1 MPKTKFQEFIFTLI
15 TSGCMIFIMGVYN
28 VAIHTG
34 GLQAATFK
42 HALHSFPLEWFI
54 GLLCAFFIASK
65 TSKYFAFRI
74 AKPTDR
80 SIFIILCIQTFTV
93 CTMVP
98 LMSLLGTIESSGITS
113 NLIFYLAPDHL
124 SKFSLWLYPTADFW
138 LLVLSTASYSVT
150 CSPPPTKELN
160 LKSKTKWNSRDL
172 QNNLLI
178 IPYTIVPPVSYLF
191 PHRRSYH
198 LFFHISIF
206 KCNYHFHTPVFHNP
220 EIPEYTFLLPQSL
233 P

>member
-34 GLQAATFK
+34 GFQAATFK

-65 TSKYFAFRI
+65 TSKYFAFRV

-80 SIFIILCIQTFTV
+80 PIFIILCIQTFTV

-98 LMSLLGTIESSGITS
+98 LELKAYLEQAGFYEVQIHKKKSWLCVMGKNRRNKECCCKGESKWKS
-113 NLIFYLAPDHL
+113 NVLAIRSEKDHDAARK
-124 SKFSLWLYPTADFW
+124 SD
-138 LLVLSTASYSVT
+138 VLAAV
-150 CSPPPTKELN
+150 
-160 LKSKTKWNSRDL
+160 
-172 QNNLLI
+172 
-178 IPYTIVPPVSYLF
+178 
-191 PHRRSYH
+191 
-198 LFFHISIF
+198 
-206 KCNYHFHTPVFHNP
+206 
-220 EIPEYTFLLPQSL
+220 
-233 P
+233 

>member
-65 TSKYFAFRI
+65 TSKYFAFRV

-80 SIFIILCIQTFTV
+80 PIFIILCIQTFTV

-98 LMSLLGTIESSGITS
+98 LMSLL
-113 NLIFYLAPDHL
+113 L
-124 SKFSLWLYPTADFW
+124 
-138 LLVLSTASYSVT
+138 
-150 CSPPPTKELN
+150 
-160 LKSKTKWNSRDL
+160 
-172 QNNLLI
+172 NLLI
-178 IPYTIVPPVSYLF
+178 SFTYSSLN
-191 PHRRSYH
+191 
-198 LFFHISIF
+198 SIF
-206 KCNYHFHTPVFHNP
+206 
-220 EIPEYTFLLPQSL
+220 LML
-233 P
+233 

>member
-113 NLIFYLAPDHL
+113 NLIFIWLQTICLNFIIAYPLQILVVGPFYRFIFRHL
-124 SKFSLWLYPTADFW
+124 FA
-138 LLVLSTASYSVT
+138 ST
-150 CSPPPTKELN
+150 N
-160 LKSKTKWNSRDL
+160 QGIKSKVENEME
-172 QNNLLI
+172 QQG
-178 IPYTIVPPVSYLF
+178 F
-191 PHRRSYH
+191 A
-198 LFFHISIF
+198 
-206 KCNYHFHTPVFHNP
+206 
-220 EIPEYTFLLPQSL
+220 E
-233 P
+233 

>member
-65 TSKYFAFRI
+65 TSKYFAFRV
-74 AKPTDR
+74 AKSTDR
-80 SIFIILCIQTFTV
+80 PIFIILCIQTFTV

-98 LMSLLGTIESSGITS
+98 LHI
-113 NLIFYLAPDHL
+113 H
-124 SKFSLWLYPTADFW
+124 
-138 LLVLSTASYSVT
+138 
-150 CSPPPTKELN
+150 
-160 LKSKTKWNSRDL
+160 
-172 QNNLLI
+172 
-178 IPYTIVPPVSYLF
+178 
-191 PHRRSYH
+191 H
-198 LFFHISIF
+198 LFASTNQGNES
-206 KCNYHFHTPVFHNP
+206 KV
-220 EIPEYTFLLPQSL
+220 EYEMEQQGFAE
-233 P
+233 

>member
-34 GLQAATFK
+34 GLQADTFK

-54 GLLCAFFIASK
+54 GLVCAFFIASK
-65 TSKYFAFRI
+65 TSKYFAFRV

-80 SIFIILCIQTFTV
+80 PIFIILCIQTFTV

-113 NLIFYLAPDHL
+113 NLIFI
-124 SKFSLWLYPTADFW
+124 WLQTICLNFIIAYPLQ
-138 LLVLSTASYSVT
+138 LLVVGPF
-150 CSPPPTKELN
+150 C
-160 LKSKTKWNSRDL
+160 RF
-172 QNNLLI
+172 I
-178 IPYTIVPPVSYLF
+178 F
-191 PHRRSYH
+191 RH
-198 LFFHISIF
+198 LFACTNQGNESKVENEMEQQGFA
-206 KCNYHFHTPVFHNP
+206 
-220 EIPEYTFLLPQSL
+220 E
-233 P
+233 